1 MARQGTKHSGTC
13 SLVRRGSLLLHGG
26 GVSTGHLVL
35 ADDGGLVLLR
45 GGDTLRVLLVAA
57 CTWDVY
63 LDAARV
69 IELPAVTL

>member
-1 MARQGTKHSGTC
+1 M
-13 SLVRRGSLLLHGG
+13 HGG

-63 LDAARV
+63 LDADRV